1 MKKVWS
7 CKIGFAED
15 SVLPW
20 GADLPMRQAVEEA
33 FKQLTGDWPEF
44 IFSGW
49 GAELTEAELA
59 VVENRMPTRD

>member
-1 MKKVWS
+1 
-7 CKIGFAED
+7 
-15 SVLPW
+15 
-20 GADLPMRQAVEEA
+20 MRQAVEEA